1 MNYFKKSLEQPVKQ
15 EQFLVHIVSE
25 ETDTGKFSDLTAG
38 RQAGL
43 SRVGI

>member
-15 EQFLVHIVSE
+15 EQFLVRIVSE
-25 ETDTGKFSDLTAG
+25 ETDTGKFSDLTIG
-38 RQAGL
+38 KQAGL